1 MQTPFV
7 PRALLRAS
15 ATMVAAA
22 VIGVLGWAGPAS
34 ADHVMPPN
42 IPDESEARTQ
52 LNSLTVQAKGPQ
64 DGYDRSLFPHW
75 NVVDSPCTARQVVLE
90 RDGHDVVTDDNCQPT
105 AGSWWSAFD
114 DEWVHDDPADISV
127 DHFVPLSEAWKTG
140 AADWTTDERADF
152 ANDVTSSQLWLA
164 TPSSN
169 SEKGDQDPSEW
180 MPSNSDVHCDYVKSW
195 IGVKHTYD
203 LTITSDEESTLQD
216 TLDTAC

>member
-1 MQTPFV
+1 MRSPQVQTPFV
-7 PRALLRAS
+7 PRTLLRAS
-15 ATMVAAA
+15 ATMLTAA
-22 VIGVLGWAGPAS
+22 VIGVLGWAGPAT

-42 IPDESEARTQ
+42 IPSESEARTQ
-52 LNSLTVQAKGPQ
+52 LNALTVRAKGPQ

-75 NVVDSPCTARQVVLE
+75 SVVDSPCTARQVVLE

-127 DHFVPLSEAWKTG
+127 DHFVPLSEALKTG
-140 AADWTTDERADF
+140 AADWTTDERDDF

-169 SEKGDQDPSEW
+169 SVKVDKDHSEW
-180 MPSNSDVHCDYVKSW
+180 MTSNRDVPFVYVMS
-195 IGVKHTYD
+195 
-203 LTITSDEESTLQD
+203 
-216 TLDTAC
+216 